1 MKLKLSF
8 EADKSFNFQFGD
20 VNVQIG
26 PEETEVEEQY
36 GKALL
41 EQFPHWFE
49 QVPDPQ
55 QKPAD
60 TTEVAPAPV
69 APKPASNRTTAAA
82 ASTEPSK

>member
-8 EADKSFNFQFGD
+8 ETDKSFNFQFGD
-20 VNVQIG
+20 VNVKVG
-26 PEETEVEEQY
+26 PEETEVGDEH

-55 QKPAD
+55 EKQVD
-60 TTEVAPAPV
+60 TTEVLPAPV
-69 APKPASNRTTAAA
+69 APKPASSRTTTAA